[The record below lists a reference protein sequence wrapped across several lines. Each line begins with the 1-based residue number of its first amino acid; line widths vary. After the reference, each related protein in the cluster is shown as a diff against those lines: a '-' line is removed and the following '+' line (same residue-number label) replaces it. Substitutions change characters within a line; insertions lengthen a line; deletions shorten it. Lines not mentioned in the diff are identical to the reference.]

1 MYRYSPIEKSYKR
14 APSTGLAAFISIVAT
29 AVVVSAG
36 VYLWQSRAAD
46 IKVKD
51 LQQQL
56 TAARDENSALK
67 EKAGQSM
74 ELGKEIENLRTQNA
88 NLREQLI
95 SLKAG
100 TEKDVKRIIESRSR
114 EVIRAIK
121 NKDMSKLS
129 SYTHPDKGVR
139 FSPYGYVDTEKDR
152 VYTAAQLAGLVSDGT
167 KYIWG
172 AYDGSGE
179 PIELT
184 FEEYY
189 DKFVYDKDFAA
200 AEEVGYNRIIGR
212 GNTLN
217 NIFEVYPKAIVV
229 EYHFSG
235 FDPQYSGMDWR
246 SLRLVFE
253 EKGGAW
259 YLIGIVHDQW
269 TI

>member
-1 MYRYSPIEKSYKR
+1 MYQYSSIGKSYKR
-14 APSTGLAAFISIVAT
+14 APSTGSVAFISVVIT
-29 AVVVSAG
+29 AVIVSTG
-36 VYLWQSRAAD
+36 VYLWQRRAAD
-46 IKVKD
+46 IRVQD
-51 LQQQL
+51 LQQQI
-56 TAARDENSALK
+56 TAVRDENSALK
-67 EKAGQSM
+67 EKTSQSV
-74 ELGKEIENLRTQNA
+74 ELGKEIETLRTQNA

-95 SLKAG
+95 SLKSG
-100 TEKDVKRIIESRSR
+100 TEKDVKWIIESRSR
-114 EVIRAIK
+114 EVIQAIK

-139 FSPYGYVDTEKDR
+139 FSPYGYVNTEKDR
-152 VYTAAQLAGLVSDGT
+152 VYTAAQLAGLMSDGT
-167 KYIWG
+167 KYTWG

-189 DKFVYDKDFAA
+189 GRFVYDKDFAA
-200 AEEVGYNRIIGR
+200 AEQVGYNRIIGR

-235 FDPQYSGMDWR
+235 FDPRYSGMDWR
-246 SLRLVFE
+246 SLRLAFE
-253 EKGGAW
+253 EKDGIW
-259 YLIGIVHDQW
+259 YLTGIVHDQW